1 MALVNI
7 DEKTLVQKLKTLVLG
22 KHKPSK
28 FRRISVI
35 FGFGIWLY
43 FTLWQGLIFL
53 SIILRSRLKNPEM
66 VESAFDQIGMQF
78 GFMHRWGL
86 DTIKVL
92 LVHSM
97 VVLIFYFF
105 SLIGLI
111 LIYREKKSGN
121 ILYGLSNGFVMLFTF
136 IFLGFKYVK
145 TQISLVDIILFGA
158 VTLYFL
164 LCLFFFKKK

>member
-1 MALVNI
+1 MVLVKI
-7 DEKTLVQKLKTLVLG
+7 DEKTLVQKLKKIVLG
-22 KHKPSK
+22 KEKPSK
-28 FRRISVI
+28 FRRVSVI

-43 FTLWQGLIFL
+43 FTLWQVLIFL
-53 SIILRSRLKNPEM
+53 SIIFRSRLKNPAM
-66 VESAFDQIGMQF
+66 IESAFDQIGMQF

-92 LVHSM
+92 LVHSI

-111 LIYREKKSGN
+111 LVYREKKTGS

-136 IFLGFKYVK
+136 IFLGFNYVM
-145 TQISLVDIILFGA
+145 TQISLVDIILFAA

-164 LCLFFFKKK
+164 LGSLFLKKK